1 MAPILMIVAWNMSER
16 KHFAHLIKMKT
27 GDSLVLL
34 ITFLLTVFTS
44 LTTAVEV
51 GLILAVIL
59 FTKQMSGILVT
70 AKVLPDH
77 NSEQEKVTPHVVND
91 HHDCPQVSI
100 FTVEGPLFFGAAQ
113 TFENRIMETIHLR
126 PKVLIL
132 RLGKVPFMDTTG
144 EGYFRNIVRHFH
156 NAGGTLLISGTSP
169 KLKDTLQKNGLYEEI
184 GEKHFFDHTGEAI
197 NYALTQL
204 DKNICLGC
212 KHLAFRECSELS
224 QPSLPHKEHILSH

>member
-1 MAPILMIVAWNMSER
+1 
-16 KHFAHLIKMKT
+16 
-27 GDSLVLL
+27 
-34 ITFLLTVFTS
+34 
-44 LTTAVEV
+44 
-51 GLILAVIL
+51 
-59 FTKQMSGILVT
+59 MSGILVT

-77 NSEQEKVTPHVVND
+77 TNEQEKVMPHVVND

-100 FTVEGPLFFGAAQ
+100 FTIEGPLFFGAAQ
-113 TFENRIMETIHLR
+113 TFENRIMETIHLK

-144 EGYFRNIVRHFH
+144 EGYFRNIVHHFH

-169 KLKDTLQKNGLYEEI
+169 KLKETLQKNGLYEEI
-184 GEKHFFDHTGEAI
+184 GENHFFEHTGEAI

-204 DKNICLGC
+204 DKNKCLGC

-224 QPSLPHKEHILSH
+224 QTSLPKEHILSH

>member
-1 MAPILMIVAWNMSER
+1 MVTLLVLAPFASAIPLASMAPILMIVAWNISER
-16 KHFAHLIKMKT
+16 KHFAHLIKMRT
-27 GDSLVLL
+27 GDSMVLL

-77 NSEQEKVTPHVVND
+77 NSEQEKVMPHVVND

-100 FTVEGPLFFGAAQ
+100 FTIEGPLFFGAAQ
-113 TFENRIMETIHLR
+113 TFENRIMETIHLK

-132 RLGKVPFMDTTG
+132 RLGKYRLWTQPVKATSGILFTIFTALVEPINFWNIT
-144 EGYFRNIVRHFH
+144 EIKRNSTKKWFIRGNWRKSFLRTY
-156 NAGGTLLISGTSP
+156 G
-169 KLKDTLQKNGLYEEI
+169 
-184 GEKHFFDHTGEAI
+184 
-197 NYALTQL
+197 
-204 DKNICLGC
+204 
-212 KHLAFRECSELS
+212 
-224 QPSLPHKEHILSH
+224 